1 MPRKPGRL
9 RLTLARSMAIVAL
22 VALCLALLLPLVRQ
36 SYPPCLST
44 AGTARWLLTKPGT
57 ASCKDCHGR
66 VTIAANLGAVLSP
79 FGELNPHCAIGPIQ
93 GTSSC
98 TACHEN
104 FHRLPGAAPD
114 SRMKNEKA
122 LDGVIE

>member
-1 MPRKPGRL
+1 
-9 RLTLARSMAIVAL
+9 MAIVAL
-22 VALCLALLLPLVRQ
+22 VALCLALVLPLVRQ

-66 VTIAANLGAVLSP
+66 ITIAANLGAGFSP
-79 FGELNPHCAIGPIQ
+79 VAESNPRCAFGTLQ
-93 GTSSC
+93 STSSC

-104 FHRLPGAAPD
+104 LSRVAGTAPD
-114 SRMKNEKA
+114 SRIRSKQEA

>member
-1 MPRKPGRL
+1 
-9 RLTLARSMAIVAL
+9 MAIVAL
-22 VALCLALLLPLVRQ
+22 VALCLALVLPLVRQ

-66 VTIAANLGAVLSP
+66 VTIAANLGAVLSAV
-79 FGELNPHCAIGPIQ
+79 EESNPHCAFGTLQ
-93 GTSSC
+93 STSSC

-104 FHRLPGAAPD
+104 VSRLAVTAPD
-114 SRMKNEKA
+114 SRIKSKKTVR
-122 LDGVIE
+122 DGVIE